1 MLLSVSK
8 ITPGHSV
15 NVTQEESYLQFL
27 NVKIVLW
34 HDLQWHKLIACS
46 NIDVHQEILQG
57 I

>member
-15 NVTQEESYLQFL
+15 NVTQEEGYLQFL

-34 HDLQWHKLIACS
+34 HDLQWHELIACS